1 MAADL
6 CVASH
11 IDHLF
16 LNYEK
21 NKEILD
27 DYKHFYNQDTVPIIL
42 ENNME
47 SGITKKIGGYS
58 DLLSAL
64 ESEVK
69 ISDETNKKSLKVS
82 VSLLE
87 QNRKHI
93 FSLKEKVNSLIS
105 DFYKEEY
112 HISSTSLITLME
124 IFFSVS
130 VAIRE

>member
-1 MAADL
+1 MANRYIIFGRESCPFCVMAADL

-69 ISDETNKKSLKVS
+69 ISDETNKKKPKSK
-82 VSLLE
+82 
-87 QNRKHI
+87 RK
-93 FSLKEKVNSLIS
+93 LARRK
-105 DFYKEEY
+105 
-112 HISSTSLITLME
+112 
-124 IFFSVS
+124 
-130 VAIRE
+130 